1 LYATV
6 RLGGDVM
13 FFLFFIFFIE
23 SDKGV
28 GQLDKGYKALI
39 DDFFFSLISSV
50 HMGLD
55 GLNSQS

>member
-13 FFLFFIFFIE
+13 FFLFFLFFIE

-28 GQLDKGYKALI
+28 GQLDKGCKALI
-39 DDFFFSLISSV
+39 DDFFFFDFISAY
-50 HMGLD
+50 GP
-55 GLNSQS
+55 GWTE